1 MARVNLEALQQ
12 IKSARALAIQQLLQL
27 ENMRSR
33 PGFDDDAAM
42 PIGSAQEH
50 RQVKEYV
57 AGITRWKR
65 WLDFLISSFYK
76 GEFEKMEPLV
86 LQILRLGAYDLL
98 FLRTPPHASINEA
111 VELAKRAVREG
122 AGGLV
127 NGILRSIDRN
137 RDNLPKPRARIRANE
152 LGVRFS
158 HPNWL
163 VYRWLQ
169 RYPDAIEDL
178 LEWNNT
184 RPVYSV
190 RINTAKISVD
200 DFKAQLDQ
208 IEAAWEPAHFLEDFV
223 RVPRLQPLVRQG
235 LLRDGLC
242 AVQDESSGLIV
253 RLLDPKPGE
262 QILDACAAPGGKAIY
277 AAALMQGEGR
287 LEAVDIQ
294 EERLKKLEQVVER
307 YDVGWIKRTVADL
320 RTMQPGEQID
330 KVLLDAPCS
339 GLGVLSKRA
348 DLRWTRTKEDIPK
361 VVELQA
367 ELLAA
372 AAKMVKPGGYVVYS
386 TCTIAPEENR
396 LQVKKFLDTHK
407 DFEIERADDLL
418 PARVVNQKGCLA
430 TLPHKHKM
438 DGVFGVRLRKK
449 AE

>member
-12 IKSARALAIQQLLQL
+12 IKSSRALAIQQLLQL
-27 ENMRSR
+27 EKMRSR
-33 PGFDDDAAM
+33 PGFDDDASM
-42 PIGSAQEH
+42 PISSAQEH

-57 AGITRWKR
+57 SGITRWKR
-65 WLDFLISSFYK
+65 WLDFLIESFYK
-76 GEFEKMEPLV
+76 GEFEKMEPLIV
-86 LQILRLGAYDLL
+86 QILRLGAYDLL

-152 LGVRFS
+152 LGVKFS

-169 RYPDAIEDL
+169 RYPDKVEDL

-190 RINTAKISVD
+190 RINKAKISVD
-200 DFKAQLDQ
+200 AFKTQLD
-208 IEAAWEPAHFLEDFV
+208 ELEVAWEPAHHLEDFV

-235 LLRDGLC
+235 FLRDGLC

-253 RLLDPKPGE
+253 CLLDPKPGE
-262 QILDACAAPGGKAIY
+262 TIIDACAAPGGKAIY
-277 AAALMQGEGR
+277 AASLMEGKGS

-294 EERLKKLEQVVER
+294 EERLKKLDQVIER
-307 YDVGWIKRTVADL
+307 YDATWIKRTVGDL
-320 RTMQPGEQID
+320 RTMERAEQVD

-348 DLRWTRTKEDIPK
+348 DLRWTRQKEDIPK
-361 VVELQA
+361 VAELQA

-386 TCTIAPEENR
+386 TCTIAPEENKV
-396 LQVKKFLDTHK
+396 QVKKFLDTHP
-407 DFEIERADDLL
+407 DFERERADDLL
-418 PARVVNQKGCLA
+418 PAAVVNTKGCLA

-449 AE
+449 S